1 MNQQPNQPQQ
11 PIQNQTPSRQ
21 PEAQQ
26 QPQAPQDQTT
36 PQGQTPPQGQATPQG
51 QAPQPGPDDPEYY
64 MSIRDFCTTMNLES
78 DAWMRVA
85 VGLPA
90 DKTYEKGVLTLLIRL
105 LSCSNTN
112 VGQTDSIKGEVQQL
126 RTEVRQ
132 LTAEV
137 QRLENITASLPRYI
151 A

>member
-1 MNQQPNQPQQ
+1 MNQEPVK
-11 PIQNQTPSRQ
+11 NQTPPPQ
-21 PEAQQ
+21 AQAPRDQ
-26 QPQAPQDQTT
+26 AASPAQAQAPQ
-36 PQGQTPPQGQATPQG
+36 GRATPQG

-64 MSIRDFCTTMNLES
+64 MSIRDFLTTMNLES

-85 VGLPA
+85 LGLPA
-90 DKTYEKGVLTLLIRL
+90 DKTYERGVLTLLIRL

-112 VGQTDSIKGEVQQL
+112 VGQIDSTRGEVQQL
-126 RTEVRQ
+126 RAEVRQ

>member
-1 MNQQPNQPQQ
+1 MDQQPNQPQQ

-21 PEAQQ
+21 SEAQQ
-26 QPQAPQDQTT
+26 QPQAPQGQGASPAQTS
-36 PQGQTPPQGQATPQG
+36 
-51 QAPQPGPDDPEYY
+51 QPGPDDPEYY
-64 MSIRDFCTTMNLES
+64 MSIRDFLTTMNLES
-78 DAWMRVA
+78 DAWMQVA

-90 DKTYEKGVLTLLIRL
+90 DKTYERGVLTLLIRL

-126 RTEVRQ
+126 RAEVRQ